1 MSDQTTIFER
11 SNIDFVDNI
20 IIHPRRGEGRG
31 GDVRLEL
38 LRLSFLA
45 RVIRNLG
52 CVMRT
57 AAGVEGGSHLSGR
70 VVNASATAPARPPT
84 PTTAAAPS
92 QFFSAVKNFFV
103 TVELLPRSLPPSL
116 LRPNRLGWVRSS
128 Q

>member
-103 TVELLPRSLPPSL
+103 TVELLPPSFPPATESA
-116 LRPNRLGWVRSS
+116 RLGAQQSVSG
-128 Q
+128 